1 VLRAAWFLL
10 LPQGIQIPPPT
21 GLVNDFAHVLQPDA
35 IARMERIAEDVRT
48 KSRGEMA
55 IVTMSDIGDRD
66 VQEVSLQIG
75 RQWKVGKIG
84 DPGDPTRNAGAVIL
98 LVPKETSKD
107 GRGHCFISTGR
118 GSEGFITDADA
129 GDICREATPA
139 FAQRDYSAGLEL
151 VTLRTAQRFANEFH
165 FQLDTSLA
173 PAPQLGEPPLENPGS
188 GGGIPPFVWLIIFF
202 VVLSVLSSA
211 GRGGRGRRGG
221 CGGPGCLP
229 IIIPTGGFGRG
240 GFGGGGFGG
249 GGGWG
254 AGGGGGGFGGGGGG
268 SSW

>member
-1 VLRAAWFLL
+1 MLRAAWFLL

-35 IARMERIAEDVRT
+35 IARMERIAEDVRS

-75 RQWKVGKIG
+75 RQWKVGKLG

-118 GSEGFITDADA
+118 GAEGFITDADA

-139 FAQRDYSAGLEL
+139 FAQQDYSTGLEL

-173 PAPQLGEPPLENPGS
+173 APSPQLGEPPLENPGS
-188 GGGIPPFVWLIIFF
+188 GGAIP
-202 VVLSVLSSA
+202 
-211 GRGGRGRRGG
+211 GRAPHPVQRRGRRNAAP
-221 CGGPGCLP
+221 GPG
-229 IIIPTGGFGRG
+229 
-240 GFGGGGFGG
+240 
-249 GGGWG
+249 
-254 AGGGGGGFGGGGGG
+254 
-268 SSW
+268 